1 MPKSYLDFEG
11 LKTYH
16 NGVISAL
23 NKKANKTDGT
33 FYVEGTSVTN
43 GVWLGNNEQITEY
56 YDGLTILYKINKSG
70 SSTTTL
76 NINNLGAKKIYRYSN
91 TPLSTHY
98 KGNSVVVLTYMSNV
112 NGGCWMIAGDKKDSI
127 FYIGETQPTEI
138 DIKVWLDTNENEAV
152 TSSNFMMMPQQDA
165 SESVEETLTFNES
178 DATENLTFNAEEE
191 KLTFNPEDEA
201 LTFNESNSTE
211 DLTFN
216 A

>member
-43 GVWLGNNEQITEY
+43 GVWLGRNDQITEY

-70 SSTTTL
+70 APITTL
-76 NINNLGAKKIYRYSN
+76 NINNLGEKRVYRYSN

-98 KGNSVVVLTYMSNV
+98 KVNSVVVLTYMSNV

-138 DIKVWLDTNENEAV
+138 DIKVWLDTNENE
-152 TSSNFMMMPQQDA
+152 SSVASNVMMLSEEDA
-165 SESVEETLTFNES
+165 TESVEETLTFNES
-178 DATENLTFNAEEE
+178 DTTENLTFNAEEE

>member
-1 MPKSYLDFEG
+1 MSKSYLDFEG

-43 GVWLGNNEQITEY
+43 GVWLGRNDQITEY

-76 NINNLGAKKIYRYSN
+76 NINNLGAKKVYRYSN

-98 KGNSVVVLTYMSNV
+98 KVNSVVVLTYMSNV

-152 TSSNFMMMPQQDA
+152 TSSNFMMMSQQDT
-165 SESVEETLTFNES
+165 SEPVEETLTFNES
-178 DATENLTFNAEEE
+178 DATEN
-191 KLTFNPEDEA
+191 LTFNPEDEA

>member
-43 GVWLGNNEQITEY
+43 GVWLGRNDQITEY

-76 NINNLGAKKIYRYSN
+76 NINNLGAKKVYRYSN

-98 KGNSVVVLTYMSNV
+98 KVNSVVVLTYMSNV

-127 FYIGETQPTEI
+127 FYIGDTQPTEI

-152 TSSNFMMMPQQDA
+152 TSSNFMMMSQQDT
-165 SESVEETLTFNES
+165 SEPVEETLTFNES
-178 DATENLTFNAEEE
+178 DATEN
-191 KLTFNPEDEA
+191 LTFNPEDEA

>member
-1 MPKSYLDFEG
+1 MSKSYLDFEG

-43 GVWLGNNEQITEY
+43 GVWLGRNDQITEY

-98 KGNSVVVLTYMSNV
+98 KVNSVVVLTYMSNV

-138 DIKVWLDTNENEAV
+138 DIKVWLDTNENE
-152 TSSNFMMMPQQDA
+152 TSVASNVMMLSEEDTT
-165 SESVEETLTFNES
+165 ESVEETLTFNES
-178 DATENLTFNAEEE
+178 DTTENLTFNAEEE